1 LTRLVAQ
8 GDSSQLTLGEYETPV
23 PKATEILVKVKEND
37 CYFYVAII
45 KLEQVKCFA
54 LNRMDIVQREGKYP
68 VPPGG
73 SPLLGVEV
81 SGTVEAIGE
90 NGMRTH

>member
-1 LTRLVAQ
+1 M
-8 GDSSQLTLGEYETPV
+8 GEYETPV

-37 CYFYVAII
+37 CYCYVVII
-45 KLEQVKCFA
+45 KLEQIKCFA